1 MILLILI
8 GSSFFFFYLKPYGK
22 SFLFNCNFH
31 TNDIHVSNAFI
42 FDVCNAW
49 SQYNY
54 NVPSRNFT
62 HEIIW
67 NNSNIKIDNKILFL
81 PFFFKKN
88 IILISDLLDDQ
99 HNFLNY
105 NQLITKYSFH
115 HFPFTLLNCLIS
127 AIPRTSFYVMK
138 ERHGTG
144 RDNQTKHQQK
154 LNNLKPKYR
163 INHKGN
169 LKMLPYKKTQKK
181 ANIQKK
187 PKKSLKRN
195 NSLRSLQNTLPK
207 MQY

>member
-1 MILLILI
+1 
-8 GSSFFFFYLKPYGK
+8 
-22 SFLFNCNFH
+22 
-31 TNDIHVSNAFI
+31 
-42 FDVCNAW
+42 
-49 SQYNY
+49 
-54 NVPSRNFT
+54 
-62 HEIIW
+62 
-67 NNSNIKIDNKILFL
+67 
-81 PFFFKKN
+81 
-88 IILISDLLDDQ
+88 
-99 HNFLNY
+99 
-105 NQLITKYSFH
+105 
-115 HFPFTLLNCLIS
+115 
-127 AIPRTSFYVMK
+127 MK